1 MPLVMTLEGSNEV
14 IEQSIDAFSRQN
26 GWTPESEKTQLQFS
40 RDVLAAYLRENIV
53 AYNAIKAAEK
63 IQKWAENNKELIQ
76 VKAREYFEGL
86 VKVLNYLIGRLS

>member
-53 AYNAIKAAEK
+53 AYNAIKAAEEASK
-63 IQKWAENNKELIQ
+63 QSKLQTESILENT
-76 VKAREYFEGL
+76 A
-86 VKVLNYLIGRLS
+86 LSVEIK